1 MASHNEGPWFSK
13 GKNTWYITESGRN
26 VSLGVRGKGN
36 RKEDNEEWKCRLR
49 DEPKDKSPAK
59 LPGKVSDA
67 VTDFW

>member
-36 RKEDNEEWKCRLR
+36 RKEDNEEWKC
-49 DEPKDKSPAK
+49 
-59 LPGKVSDA
+59 
-67 VTDFW
+67 